1 VRTILRVAAGA
12 VFIALLAGCST
23 TRITYNN
30 AEPLVRF
37 MAHDYFDLDERQSE
51 QFRRRLE
58 QFHDWHRSVEL
69 PAYVSLLE
77 ATALKARSP
86 VTRADLTWA
95 AEALRSRYRALL
107 AKAAEDAAPIL
118 VTLTPPQIAELEKR
132 LAKANAKYAEEFV
145 SGDEERAHR
154 ARFQRMLKRFSD
166 WTGDL
171 TDLQEA
177 RIERFVKAHAR
188 VGALRLEDRR
198 RWHGEAVALIR
209 GQRNAQALA
218 LSLGQ
223 VFTRPEA
230 HRTPEYAEALARWD
244 AGLVDLVLD
253 IDRTL
258 SKEQR
263 TLVVRNM
270 ERYAEDFRVLSGS
283 LRGAAAGPR

>member
-1 VRTILRVAAGA
+1 MVLLM
-12 VFIALLAGCST
+12 ALLAGCST
-23 TRITYNN
+23 ARITYNN

-58 QFHDWHRSVEL
+58 RFHDWHRSVEL
-69 PAYVSLLE
+69 PAYVSLLD
-77 ATALKARSP
+77 ATASKARGLVS
-86 VTRADLTWA
+86 REDLTWA
-95 AEALRSRYRALL
+95 AEALRARYRALF

-145 SGDEERAHR
+145 SGDAAHR
-154 ARFQRMLKRFSD
+154 ARLKRMLKRFSD

-188 VGALRLEDRR
+188 LGALRLEDRR
-198 RWHGEAVALIR
+198 RWHSEAVTQIR
-209 GQRNAQALA
+209 RQHNAQALA

-223 VFTRPEA
+223 IFTRPET
-230 HRTPEYAEALARWD
+230 HRTPEYAEALARWETE
-244 AGLVDLVLD
+244 LVDLVLD

-263 TLVVRNM
+263 AQVVQNM

-283 LRGAAAGPR
+283 LKGAAAGPR

>member
-1 VRTILRVAAGA
+1 MVLLM
-12 VFIALLAGCST
+12 ALLAGCSAA
-23 TRITYNN
+23 RITYNN

-95 AEALRSRYRALL
+95 AEALRSRYRALF
-107 AKAAEDAAPIL
+107 AKAAEEAAPIL
-118 VTLTPPQIAELEKR
+118 VTLTAPQIAELEKR

-145 SGDEERAHR
+145 SGDAAHR
-154 ARFQRMLKRFSD
+154 ARLKRMLKRFSD

-177 RIERFVKAHAR
+177 RIERFVKAHTRLA
-188 VGALRLEDRR
+188 ALRLEDRR
-198 RWHGEAVALIR
+198 RWQGEAVALIR
-209 GQRNAQALA
+209 GQRNAQALGA
-218 LSLGQ
+218 SLGQ
-223 VFTRPEA
+223 IFTRPEA
-230 HRTPEYAEALARWD
+230 RRTPEYAEALDRWD
-244 AGLVDLVLD
+244 TELFDLVLD

-263 TLVVRNM
+263 AQVVQHM
-270 ERYAEDFRVLSGS
+270 ERYAEDFRVLSS
-283 LRGAAAGPR
+283 RAAGS

>member
-1 VRTILRVAAGA
+1 MVLLM
-12 VFIALLAGCST
+12 ALLAGCST
-23 TRITYNN
+23 ARITYNN
-30 AEPLVRF
+30 AEPLVRY

-51 QFRRRLE
+51 QFRKRLE
-58 QFHDWHRSVEL
+58 LFHDWHRSVEL
-69 PAYVSLLE
+69 PAYVSLLD
-77 ATALKARSP
+77 ATASKARSP
-86 VTRADLTWA
+86 VSREDLTWA

-107 AKAAEDAAPIL
+107 AKAVEDAAPIL
-118 VTLTPPQIAELEKR
+118 VTLTPLQIAELEKR
-132 LAKANAKYAEEFV
+132 LAKANVKYAEEFV
-145 SGDEERAHR
+145 SGDGAHR
-154 ARFQRMLKRFSD
+154 ARLKRMLKRFID

-188 VGALRLEDRR
+188 LAALRLEDRR
-198 RWHGEAVALIR
+198 RWHGEAVTLIR

-230 HRTPEYAEALARWD
+230 HRTPEYAEALARWE
-244 AGLVDLVLD
+244 AELVDLVLD

-263 TLVVRNM
+263 AQVVRRM
-270 ERYAEDFRVLSGS
+270 EGYAEDFRVLSGS
-283 LRGAAAGPR
+283 LKGAAAGPR

>member
-1 VRTILRVAAGA
+1 VRAILRAAAGA
-12 VFIALLAGCST
+12 LLMALLAGCST

-51 QFRRRLE
+51 QFRLRLAR
-58 QFHDWHRSVEL
+58 FHDWHRSVEL

-77 ATALKARSP
+77 TTALKARSP
-86 VTRADLTWA
+86 VSREDLIWA

-118 VTLTPPQIAELEKR
+118 VTLTPLQITELEKR

-145 SGDEERAHR
+145 SGDGAHR
-154 ARFQRMLKRFSD
+154 ARFKRMLKRFID

-188 VGALRLEDRR
+188 LGALRLEDRR
-198 RWHGEAVALIR
+198 RWHSAAVTLIR
-209 GQRNAQALA
+209 EQRNAQALA
-218 LSLGQ
+218 LGLGQ
-223 VFTRPEA
+223 VFTHPEA
-230 HRTPEYAEALARWD
+230 HRTPEYAEALARWETEL
-244 AGLVDLVLD
+244 ADLVLD

-258 SKEQR
+258 SREQR
-263 TLVVRNM
+263 AQVVQHM
-270 ERYAEDFRVLSGS
+270 ERYAEDFRVLSRSVKGS
-283 LRGAAAGPR
+283 AAGS